1 MKDNNVN
8 IAFTDLKKTYENKA
22 NKTSIKALH
31 IPGEINI
38 MKGQVTTILGYSASG
53 KSTLLN
59 LLALIDKPDEDKP
72 PSRIK
77 VYYLN
82 NLQDVSDLKENDI
95 VAIRKRYFGFIF
107 QSGHLLSHFKT
118 GQNIAVPL
126 YLNEHSDVDTEKRA
140 DYLLN
145 KAFPHDATNA
155 DTNHNESNSSNATDT
170 KLTPDKDPREQYPIT
185 LSGGQYLRTAVMRG
199 ISHNPKILFADEPT
213 GNLDP
218 ATGKII
224 MEHII
229 NGWMDQDDRAEK
241 SLIMVTHDYAHAYNY
256 SDRILVLA
264 DGNLVMDFRR
274 NEYEDSHKFTGKS
287 FTKNVDGKMSFERI
301 VLEDN
306 IVLEDD
312 NDLLKRVEEIS
323 GKKDPDK
330 AGGAS
335 HTVKSSVSDA
345 NQFKS
350 SLLFK
355 FSLKYAI
362 KELCYKKNLPLT
374 IMNVATIMILIIS
387 VLVIGGI
394 FCGTKRFLDASAV
407 KNPMLKRMLFFA
419 SVGSSGGKI
428 SSDKITTKHID
439 KIMSLKS
446 ESGSAYFSKLFQGK
460 KKLRLQSVINY
471 ECSACNHTFKL
482 FPGKKKRL
490 EKQCPKCGKLK
501 VKRLFMSWL
510 EGDVIDKAL
519 PFYEQRI
526 RLYNADGTENLGGKA
541 GRTVH
546 KEDPLLKYL
555 KFTAEGIKGSDIY
568 RDTFKGLDF
577 KGIRKG
583 FPFGIIISQ
592 RTIKELGYTE
602 WECSVCGYIYDPEK
616 GDGINGIP
624 SGTPFEALSDDWV
637 CPAPAC
643 GAEKKSFQDNYTEEI
658 YISYY
663 GGRKV
668 KLQVVGIATSIP
680 GSYDF
685 LVTDD
690 FYAAF
695 LANCWNQENLYNKA
709 YLGPFTKETAGNLKN
724 DFDKYISEVRKEF
737 HMLQPLKVIPYPE
750 DLVTSYNDKQ
760 SNASEERWLAFYIN
774 PKKESEYYWTQA
786 QFNKELYIGLKINNP
801 KGIELPDFKFP
812 DSPFIKAGTVSKD
825 LDEFLNTQDK
835 FLLGAYFHNIEDMI
849 DAAELFER
857 EINLAFEGNIKFIKH
872 ILLIKNLGFWT
883 FLVVSGIVSLA
894 ALCNIFLSFFQNI
907 KGKIAEIGIL
917 RAIGA
922 SKGLVYRFY
931 FLESVFLW
939 VSAFLFGIAVSWPLG
954 LFLGSLLEDFIGMA
968 GDESLFYMQWQ
979 LILIAAGI
987 SLFFCLLGAL
997 LAVGRTIKK
1006 VTPAEAVRYQGN

>member
-22 NKTSIKALH
+22 NKTSITALH
-31 IPGEINI
+31 IPGEVNI

-77 VYYLN
+77 VYYQNKLK
-82 NLQDVSDLKENDI
+82 DVSNLKENDI
-95 VAIRKRYFGFIF
+95 VDIRKRYFGFIF

-126 YLNEHSDVDTEKRA
+126 YLNELNDDDTKKRA
-140 DYLLN
+140 DDLLN
-145 KAFPHDATNA
+145 KAFPPNATNA
-155 DTNHNESNSSNATDT
+155 DTNHNERNSSNATDT

-199 ISHNPKILFADEPT
+199 ISHDPKILFADEPT

-218 ATGKII
+218 ATGKKI
-224 MEHII
+224 MEYII
-229 NGWMDQDDRAEK
+229 DGWMDQNDHDEK
-241 SLIMVTHDYAHAYNY
+241 SLIMVTHDYTHAYNY

-264 DGNLVMDFRR
+264 DGSLVMDFRR
-274 NEYEDSHKFTGKS
+274 KADEGGHKFTGKS
-287 FTKNVDGKMSFERI
+287 FTKNVNGKMSSERI
-301 VLEDN
+301 VLEDDIDLKN
-306 IVLEDD
+306 DK
-312 NDLLKRVEEIS
+312 DLLERVEKLS
-323 GKKDPDK
+323 GKKVTSK
-330 AGGAS
+330 AGDAS
-335 HTVKSSVSDA
+335 LTVTSSVSDA

-374 IMNVATIMILIIS
+374 IMNVLTIMILIIS

-394 FCGTKRFLDASAV
+394 FCGTKKFLDASAA
-407 KNPMLKRMLFFA
+407 KNPMLKRMLLFT
-419 SVGSSGGKI
+419 SVGGSGDKPI
-428 SSDKITTKHID
+428 SDKITTRHID

-446 ESGSAYFSKLFQGK
+446 ESGSAYFPKIFPGK
-460 KKLRLQSVINY
+460 KNLRLQPVINY

-490 EKQCPKCGKLK
+490 NKQCPKCRKLK
-501 VKRLFMSWL
+501 IKPLFTSYL

-519 PFYEQRI
+519 PFYEHWI
-526 RLYNADGTENLGGKA
+526 RFHKADGSTTPGKG

-577 KGIRKG
+577 KGKRKG
-583 FPFGIIISQ
+583 FPFGIIISEG
-592 RTIKELGYTE
+592 TLKGLGYT
-602 WECSVCGYIYDPEK
+602 D
-616 GDGINGIP
+616 
-624 SGTPFEALSDDWV
+624 
-637 CPAPAC
+637 
-643 GAEKKSFQDNYTEEI
+643 QDNYPEEI
-658 YISYY
+658 YISYQ

-668 KLQVVGIATSIP
+668 KLQVVGIVTSIP
-680 GSYDF
+680 GSYNF
-685 LVTDD
+685 LVTNDY
-690 FYAAF
+690 YAAF
-695 LANCWNQENLYNKA
+695 HETGCWNQENLYSKA

-724 DFDKYISEVRKEF
+724 AFDKYISEVMKDN
-737 HMLQPLKVIPYPE
+737 HMLQPLKVLTRE
-750 DLVTSYNDKQ
+750 ELEKKVLSR
-760 SNASEERWLAFYIN
+760 NASEERWLAFYIN
-774 PKKESEYYWTQA
+774 HKEKSELWTQA
-786 QFNKELYIGLKINNP
+786 RFYNELYIGLRCNKP
-801 KGIELPDFKFP
+801 KGIELPDFEFP
-812 DSPFIKAGTVSKD
+812 DSPTIKAGVSKD
-825 LDEFLNTQDK
+825 LKEALKTQNA
-835 FLLGAYFHNIEDMI
+835 LYLGAYFHNIEDMI
-849 DAAELFER
+849 NAAKLFEH
-857 EINLAFEGNIKFIKH
+857 EVNLGFEVRNIKFIKH
-872 ILLIKNLGFWT
+872 IVLVKELGFWT

-954 LFLGSLLEDFIGMA
+954 LFLGSLLKDFIDMA

-979 LILIAAGI
+979 LILIAAGTT
-987 SLFFCLLGAL
+987 LFICLLGAL
-997 LAVGRTIKK
+997 LAVGHTIKK